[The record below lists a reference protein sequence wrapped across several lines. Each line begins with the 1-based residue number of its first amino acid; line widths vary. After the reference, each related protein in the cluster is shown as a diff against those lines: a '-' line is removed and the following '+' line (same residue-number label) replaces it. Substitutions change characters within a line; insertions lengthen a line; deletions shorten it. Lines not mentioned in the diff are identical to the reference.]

1 VCIEKHGKFVK
12 EIGRKMK
19 VKGKTEV
26 KSRVVEPELGPNLVG
41 TVLICGLWNQNCLPN
56 TVPGTR
62 K

>member
-1 VCIEKHGKFVK
+1 
-12 EIGRKMK
+12 MK